1 MSQPVLPLCAFPPV
15 HWFQSAMSS
24 PSFIIDTLENYPK
37 QTYRNRYDILGANGK
52 LSLTIPIV
60 GQKGQKVPTSEILIH
75 NEPWRKSHW
84 ISLQSA
90 YKRSAYFEHYENI
103 IEGVYSAHTEKLVD
117 FNLLALKAVSKAL
130 KLEPNYSFASVYLTK
145 SEIGEAYDFRDDFEP
160 SFLPNAQT
168 PYLQVFSDRF
178 AFQSGLSILDLLFN
192 LGPKT
197 VDHILLIKNSKV

>member
-15 HWFQSAMSS
+15 HWFQSALSA
-24 PSFIIDTLENYPK
+24 PSFIVDTTENYPK
-37 QTYRNRYDILGANGK
+37 QTCRNRYDILGANGK

-75 NEPWRKSHW
+75 QEPWRKSHW

-90 YKRSAYFEHYENI
+90 YKRSAYFEHYEDI
-103 IEGVYSAHTEKLVD
+103 IKHVFSTQTEKLVD

-130 KLEPNYSFASVYLTK
+130 KLETNYTFASTYLTK
-145 SEIGEAYDFRDDFEP
+145 EEIGADADFRDDFEP
-160 SFLPNAQT
+160 SFLPKSQT

-178 AFQSGLSILDLLFN
+178 AFQPSLSILDLLFN